1 MTDLKRT
8 RNSNTKNT
16 KQLNSV
22 SSTGFA
28 RLADSARFTD
38 EAWMVRALVLAH
50 RGVALAHPNPMVGA
64 VVVKNDAVAGEGFH
78 TYEARKHAEIIAL
91 EQARANARRAT
102 LYVNLEPCCH
112 TGRTGPCTKA
122 IIDAGVKRV
131 VVAMRDPNPAVAG
144 RGIRELR
151 AAGIEV
157 ALGVREDDARHL
169 NEAFAKW
176 IRTKLPFVTLKTAL
190 TLDGRIAAR
199 TGSTTWITS
208 GASREEVQR
217 MRHEADAL
225 LTGIGTVLADDP
237 RMTDRTKLPRR
248 KPLIRVIVDSR
259 LRIPVKSGIVKS
271 AKNDALIFTTQSH
284 DSPKGKLL
292 RKAGVEIVR
301 IRSRGGHADLRE
313 VLREMGEREILSVIL
328 EAGSELNGAML
339 QANLIDKMVLFY
351 APKIMGDGGVPMAQL
366 PSQWFERSPA
376 LSQLSFR
383 RYGPDFAIQGYF
395 HDVYRNH

>member
-1 MTDLKRT
+1 M
-8 RNSNTKNT
+8 
-16 KQLNSV
+16 
-22 SSTGFA
+22 A
-28 RLADSARFTD
+28 
-38 EAWMVRALVLAH
+38 RALVLAH
-50 RGVALAHPNPMVGA
+50 RGAALAHPNPMVGA
-64 VVVKNDAVAGEGFH
+64 VVLRNERVVGEGFH
-78 TYEARKHAEIIAL
+78 TYEGRKHAEIIAL

-122 IIDAGVKRV
+122 IIDAGIRRV

-144 RGIRELR
+144 RGIRALR
-151 AAGIEV
+151 AAGIAV
-157 ALGVREDDARHL
+157 TVGVREDDARHL

-176 IRTKLPFVTLKTAL
+176 IRAKLPFVTLKTAL

-237 RMTDRTKLPRR
+237 RMTDRTALPRR
-248 KPLIRVIVDSR
+248 RPLVRAIVDSK
-259 LRIPVKSGIVKS
+259 LRIPLKSGIVKS
-271 AKNDALIFTTQSH
+271 AKSDVLIFTTQSA
-284 DSPKGKLL
+284 DSPKARLL

-301 IRSRGGHADLRE
+301 VRSRGGHVDLRE
-313 VLREMGEREILSVIL
+313 ALREIGKREILSLIL

-339 QANLIDKMVLFY
+339 QADLVDKMVLFY
-351 APKIMGDGGVPMAQL
+351 APKIMGDGAVPMAQL
-366 PSQWFERSPA
+366 PSQWFKRSPA

-383 RYGPDFAIQGYF
+383 RYGPDFAVQGYF

>member
-1 MTDLKRT
+1 MTD
-8 RNSNTKNT
+8 
-16 KQLNSV
+16 NSV
-22 SSTGFA
+22 ELA
-28 RLADSARFTD
+28 AVRLTD
-38 EAWMVRALVLAH
+38 ESWMARALVLAH
-50 RGVALAHPNPMVGA
+50 RGAALAHPNPMVGA
-64 VVVKNDAVAGEGFH
+64 VVLRNERVVGEGFH
-78 TYEARKHAEIIAL
+78 TYEGRKHAEIIAL

-122 IIDAGVKRV
+122 IIDAGIRRV

-144 RGIRELR
+144 RGIRALR
-151 AAGIEV
+151 AAGIAV
-157 ALGVREDDARHL
+157 TVGVREDDARHL

-176 IRTKLPFVTLKTAL
+176 IRAKLPFVTLKTAL

-237 RMTDRTKLPRR
+237 RMTDRTALPRR
-248 KPLIRVIVDSR
+248 RPLVRAIVDSK
-259 LRIPVKSGIVKS
+259 LRIPLKSGIVKS
-271 AKNDALIFTTQSH
+271 AKSDVLIFTTQSA
-284 DSPKGKLL
+284 DSPKARLL

-301 IRSRGGHADLRE
+301 VRSRGGHLDLRDA
-313 VLREMGEREILSVIL
+313 LREIGKREILSLIL

-339 QANLIDKMVLFY
+339 QADLVDKMVLFY
-351 APKIMGDGGVPMAQL
+351 APKIMGDGAVPMAQL
-366 PSQWFERSPA
+366 PSQWFKCSPA

-383 RYGPDFAIQGYF
+383 RYGPDFAVQGYF